1 MQQIRQHIQPRREAV
16 GLSCEIYDIAVYSKI
31 SLLEADS
38 LKTSHHLYIALLR
51 LALPVSRLCT
61 KECPMGYD
69 SRPGPAQFAG
79 EGAPNMQKTSP
90 LYKNI
95 GARQKM
101 AVVAPT

>member
-1 MQQIRQHIQPRREAV
+1 MSRARA
-16 GLSCEIYDIAVYSKI
+16 LSMLQTVWMESETLNSSC
-31 SLLEADS
+31 
-38 LKTSHHLYIALLR
+38 HLYIALRR
-51 LALPVSRLCT
+51 LALPVSRVCT

-95 GARQKM
+95 GTRQKM

>member
-1 MQQIRQHIQPRREAV
+1 MSRARALSMLQAV
-16 GLSCEIYDIAVYSKI
+16 WMESETLNSPC
-31 SLLEADS
+31 
-38 LKTSHHLYIALLR
+38 HLYIALRR
-51 LALPVSRLCT
+51 LALPVSRVCT

>member
-1 MQQIRQHIQPRREAV
+1 MSRARALSMLQAV
-16 GLSCEIYDIAVYSKI
+16 WMESETLNSSC
-31 SLLEADS
+31 
-38 LKTSHHLYIALLR
+38 HLYIALRR
-51 LALPVSRLCT
+51 LALPVSRVCT

-95 GARQKM
+95 GAR
-101 AVVAPT
+101 

>member
-1 MQQIRQHIQPRREAV
+1 MSRARALSMLQAV
-16 GLSCEIYDIAVYSKI
+16 WMESETLNSSC
-31 SLLEADS
+31 
-38 LKTSHHLYIALLR
+38 HLYIALRR
-51 LALPVSRLCT
+51 LALPVSRVCT